1 MEKNNT
7 DDEYIGK
14 HNNYKAELEQ
24 IIPMILE
31 GLVSPTTSIEN
42 NWVGPAFARSNRN
55 LKMMRKHIATLM
67 LLLSAFYVIAQQ
79 QEANSLHVI
88 GRAEIEVEPDLFD
101 LNIGFTYTTISME
114 TSIEEVNKAVDAMV
128 KAITSNTEIK
138 TTYNDSHSYEQGT
151 TACGCSFE

>member
-1 MEKNNT
+1 
-7 DDEYIGK
+7 
-14 HNNYKAELEQ
+14 
-24 IIPMILE
+24 
-31 GLVSPTTSIEN
+31 
-42 NWVGPAFARSNRN
+42 
-55 LKMMRKHIATLM
+55 MRKHIATLM

-138 TTYNDSHSYEQGT
+138 KDSLKTVDFNTFVNDNRYNRTRRLPIRQASLSN
-151 TACGCSFE
+151 